1 MSRQL
6 FKATSLVGG
15 MTLISRI
22 LGFARDVV
30 LARYFGAGMAMD
42 AFTMASKIP
51 NFGRR
56 TFGEGAFSLAF
67 VPVLSEYKV
76 TRKHEEVKLLTD
88 QVAGSLGLALFIVTA
103 IGVIGAPVVM
113 WIFAPG
119 FSNFPDK
126 YDLSVKM
133 LRWTFPYL
141 MFISLTAMAGGILN
155 TYSRFWVQSFTPVL
169 LNICMILAVVYVSPH
184 LAEPGM
190 AMAWGMFAAGIIQLV
205 FQLPFLAQIGLL
217 PRPRFGEKS
226 EAVTRILK
234 LMLPTVFS
242 SSVAQVNLLVDSLIA
257 SFLATGSV
265 SWLYYADRMMEFPL
279 GIFSIALGT
288 VLLTTLA
295 QHHAL
300 KNTVGFSATLDWAF
314 RITTVI
320 VLPAAMG
327 LLVFSGP
334 LIATLFNY
342 GAFSANDT
350 LMVTWALT
358 TYSMGLLSFTM
369 VKVLLPAYYA
379 RHDSQTP
386 FRTAIVAVGANL
398 FFNLVIT
405 IPWARAGW
413 IAPHAGLAL
422 STSLASFVNAGQ
434 LYHGL
439 RKSGAYT
446 PTSGWKKLLVRVLVA
461 NAVMGGMLL
470 FFSGHL
476 ALWEARGALHR
487 MLWLAGWIGAAFAVY
502 FGALFALGFRIN
514 DLRVKGTHL
523 PGSGATPV

>member
-88 QVAGSLGLALFIVTA
+88 QVAGSLGLALFIVTL
-103 IGVIGAPVVM
+103 IGVVGAPVVM

-119 FSNFPDK
+119 FSNYPDK
-126 YDLSVKM
+126 YELSVKM
-133 LRWTFPYL
+133 LRVTFPYL

-169 LNICMILAVVYVSPH
+169 LNICMILSVVYLSPH

-190 AMAWGMFAAGIIQLV
+190 AMAWGMFVAGIIQLG
-205 FQLPFLAQIGLL
+205 FQLPFLAQLKLL
-217 PRPRFGEKS
+217 PRPRLGQKS
-226 EAVTRILK
+226 EAVTRIMK

-300 KNTVGFSATLDWAF
+300 KNYAGFSATLDWAF
-314 RITTVI
+314 RITAVV

-334 LIATLFNY
+334 LITTLFNY

-369 VKVLLPAYYA
+369 VKILLPAYYA
-379 RHDSQTP
+379 RQDSKTP
-386 FRTAIVAVGANL
+386 FRTAVVAVAANL
-398 FFNLVIT
+398 FFNLIIT

-422 STSLASFVNAGQ
+422 STSLASFVNAAQ

-446 PTSGWKKLLVRVLVA
+446 PTGGWKRLLIRVLVA
-461 NAVMGGMLL
+461 NLVMGAMLL
-470 FFSGHL
+470 FFSGNL
-476 ALWEARGALHR
+476 LQWEGRSALHR
-487 MLWLAGWIGAAFAVY
+487 MLWLGGWIAAAFAVY
-502 FGALFALGFRIN
+502 FGTLFATGFRIN
-514 DLRVKGTHL
+514 DLRVKGTQL

>member
-1 MSRQL
+1 MSRAL

-15 MTLISRI
+15 MTLVSRI

-67 VPVLSEYKV
+67 VPVLSEYKT
-76 TRKHEEVKLLTD
+76 TRSPADVRLLTD
-88 QVAGSLGLALFIVTA
+88 QVAASLGLALLVVTA
-103 IGVIGAPVVM
+103 IGVLGAPVVM

-126 YDLSVKM
+126 YELSVRM
-133 LRWTFPYL
+133 LRVTFPYL

-155 TYSRFWVQSFTPVL
+155 TYSRFWVPAFTPVL
-169 LNICMILAVVYVSPH
+169 LNVCMILSVIYLAPH
-184 LAEPGM
+184 LSEPGM
-190 AMAWGMFAAGIIQLV
+190 ALAWGMFIAGVVQLA

-217 PRPRFGEKS
+217 PRPRWGETH
-226 EAVTRILK
+226 EAVTRIMK

-288 VLLTTLA
+288 VLLTTLS
-295 QHHAL
+295 QHWAL
-300 KNTVGFSATLDWAF
+300 KNNSGFSATLDWSF
-314 RITTVI
+314 RITAVI

-334 LIATLFNY
+334 LLTTLFNY
-342 GAFSANDT
+342 GAFDAHDT

-379 RHDSQTP
+379 RQDSRTP
-386 FRTAIVAVGANL
+386 FRTAVVAVGANL
-398 FFNLVIT
+398 FFNLIIT
-405 IPWARAGW
+405 VPWARAGW

-422 STSLASFVNAGQ
+422 STSLASFVNAWQ

-439 RKSGAYT
+439 RKAGVYT
-446 PTSGWKKLLVRVLVA
+446 PTAGWAKLFLRVMAA
-461 NAVMGGMLL
+461 NLAMGGMLL
-470 FFSGHL
+470 FCTGSLDLWLSRSAGHRIEWL
-476 ALWEARGALHR
+476 ALWLV
-487 MLWLAGWIGAAFAVY
+487 AAVAVY
-502 FGALFALGFRIN
+502 FGVLFLSGFRLG
-514 DLRVKGTHL
+514 DLRVKGAQL
-523 PGSGATPV
+523 PAGATPV

>member
-1 MSRQL
+1 MSRVL

-22 LGFARDVV
+22 LGFARDMV
-30 LARYFGAGMAMD
+30 LARYFGAGAAMD
-42 AFTMASKIP
+42 AFTMAFKIP

-76 TRKHEEVKLLTD
+76 TRSHADVKQLTD
-88 QVAGSLGLALFIVTA
+88 QVAGSLGLALLVVTA
-103 IGVIGAPVVM
+103 IGVLGAPVVM

-126 YDLSVKM
+126 YELSVQM
-133 LRWTFPYL
+133 LRVTFPYL
-141 MFISLTAMAGGILN
+141 LFISLTAMAGGILN

-169 LNICMILAVVYVSPH
+169 LNICMILAAIYLAPH
-184 LAEPGM
+184 LAQPSM
-190 AMAWGMFAAGIIQLV
+190 ALAWGVFIGGVVQLA
-205 FQLPFLAQIGLL
+205 FQVPFLAQIKLL
-217 PRPRFGEKS
+217 PRPRWGETH
-226 EAVTRILK
+226 EAVTRIMR
-234 LMLPTVFS
+234 LMLPTVFR

-300 KNTVGFSATLDWAF
+300 KNTTGFSATLDWAF

-334 LIATLFNY
+334 LLATLFNY
-342 GAFSANDT
+342 GAFDAHDT

-379 RHDSQTP
+379 RHDSRTP
-386 FRTAIVAVGANL
+386 FRTALVAVAANL
-398 FFNLVIT
+398 VFNILIT
-405 IPWARAGW
+405 IPWARAGY

-422 STSLASFVNAGQ
+422 STSLASFVNAWQ

-439 RKSGAYT
+439 RKAGVYT
-446 PTSGWKKLLVRVLVA
+446 PTHGWAKLFLRVLAA
-461 NAVMGGMLL
+461 NLVMGLVLL
-470 FFSGHL
+470 FCSGSLNEWMARSASHRVEHL
-476 ALWEARGALHR
+476 AAWLLAAVAL
-487 MLWLAGWIGAAFAVY
+487 Y
-502 FGALFALGFRIN
+502 FGTLFLLGFRIN

-523 PGSGATPV
+523 PSGATPV

>member
-1 MSRQL
+1 MSRAL

-30 LARYFGAGMAMD
+30 LARYFGAGAVMD
-42 AFTMASKIP
+42 AFTMAFKIP

-76 TRKHEEVKLLTD
+76 TRSHEEVKLLTD
-88 QVAGSLGLALFIVTA
+88 RVAGSLGVALLVVTA
-103 IGVIGAPVVM
+103 VGVLGAPVVM

-119 FSNFPDK
+119 FSNYPDK
-126 YDLSVKM
+126 YALSVEM
-133 LRWTFPYL
+133 LRVTFPYL

-155 TYSRFWVQSFTPVL
+155 TYNRFWVQSFTPVL
-169 LNICMILAVVYVSPH
+169 LNICMILATIYLAPH
-184 LAEPGM
+184 LAQPGM
-190 AMAWGMFAAGIIQLV
+190 ALAWGVFIAGLVQLA
-205 FQLPFLAQIGLL
+205 FQLPFLARIGLL
-217 PRPRFGEKS
+217 PRPRLGETH
-226 EAVTRILK
+226 EAVGRIMR

-300 KNTVGFSATLDWAF
+300 KNGVGFSATLDWAF
-314 RITTVI
+314 RITAVI

-334 LIATLFNY
+334 LLTTLFNY
-342 GAFSANDT
+342 GAFDAHDT

-379 RHDSQTP
+379 RHDSRTP
-386 FRTAIVAVGANL
+386 FRTALVAVAANL
-398 FFNLVIT
+398 VFNLLIT
-405 IPWARAGW
+405 VPWARAGY

-422 STSLASFVNAGQ
+422 STSMASFVNAWQ

-439 RKSGAYT
+439 RKDGVYIPTEGWRMLLLRVFVASG
-446 PTSGWKKLLVRVLVA
+446 
-461 NAVMGGMLL
+461 VMGGMLF
-470 FFSGHL
+470 FFSGNL
-476 ALWEARGALHR
+476 DLWMGRGTLHR
-487 MLWLAGWIGAAFAVY
+487 VAWLVAWLLAAFAAY
-502 FGALFALGFRIN
+502 FGTLFGLGFRIGH
-514 DLRVKGTHL
+514 LRVKGARL
-523 PGSGATPV
+523 PAGATPV